1 MAVRTTQATNMPI
14 HLIYRYVHRHHQI
27 ASSRDQCEQ
36 KSVVGKRPIILYI
49 VHKRSVLRVMP
60 GKLIMQ
66 LSNNADIH
74 PTNRHKKTE
83 EEGQEK
89 IRAS

>member
-1 MAVRTTQATNMPI
+1 MDLVNGPLSYT
-14 HLIYRYVHRHHQI
+14 
-27 ASSRDQCEQ
+27 
-36 KSVVGKRPIILYI
+36 LYI
-49 VHKRSVLRVMP
+49 REACYALCL

-89 IRAS
+89 RRAS